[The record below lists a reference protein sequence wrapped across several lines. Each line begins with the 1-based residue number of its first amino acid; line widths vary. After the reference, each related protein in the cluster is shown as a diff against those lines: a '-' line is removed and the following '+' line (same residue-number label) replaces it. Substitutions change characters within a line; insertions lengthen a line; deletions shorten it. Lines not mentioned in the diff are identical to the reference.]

1 MNLELS
7 LIENEMEKISSEF
20 NLQRPNQNNGV
31 RGNTHNLMQQP
42 YHHHH
47 S

>member
-20 NLQRPNQNNGV
+20 NLQRAVPSFNRSSG
-31 RGNTHNLMQQP
+31 GAI
-42 YHHHH
+42 
-47 S
+47 